1 VEERFDALSEALSEL
16 ELRVVEVGYFYD
28 YVFNLME
35 E

>member
-1 VEERFDALSEALSEL
+1 LSEL